1 MLFDGPHDVERWD
14 VRFRHG
20 DLVVESFTF
29 GRPEG
34 KGDAPG
40 SSGERQV
47 ILTVRRDEKVSPM
60 YVGFEPKEGDV
71 ASVALYGPERRET
84 IDQLRHLGWETSA

>member
-1 MLFDGPHDVERWD
+1 MLFDAPHDVERWD

-20 DLVVESFTF
+20 DLVVEPFTF
-29 GRPEG
+29 RPSERE
-34 KGDAPG
+34 GDAPG
-40 SSGERQV
+40 SAELYV

-71 ASVALYGPERRET
+71 ASVALYGPERR
-84 IDQLRHLGWETSA
+84 DAVDRLRHLGWEQQA